1 MTVFDISFLKAS
13 ILPPHPLTPSCYC
26 KVAALTSLL
35 CFRKQDVG
43 ELGGKRT
50 TVNSPVLS
58 VSKKTSDVH
67 LLLNY

>member
-13 ILPPHPLTPSCYC
+13 ILPPPPPHPLML
-26 KVAALTSLL
+26 VAALTSLL